1 MKTEPGKDKMFTL
14 VGKGV
19 SPGLAKGKAFVYIDV
34 LQRDSEL
41 YVIDRAQIGEEK
53 ARIEKAIDDVRQSL
67 HIDAKQI
74 EGRLGKHSANI
85 FLAQEA
91 ILLDSF
97 VVEEMKR
104 ILESELINAEQVV
117 RTVFRL
123 LARRFRDMNNEVLRE
138 RGDDIETVRYRT
150 LKYGNFIFI

>member
-1 MKTEPGKDKMFTL
+1 MKTESEKDNMFTL

-19 SPGLAKGKAFVYIDV
+19 SPGPAKEKAFVYRDV

-67 HIDAKQI
+67 HIDAKRI
-74 EGRLGKHSANI
+74 EGKLGKHSANI

-97 VVEEMKR
+97 VIEEMKR
-104 ILESELINAEQVV
+104 IL
-117 RTVFRL
+117 
-123 LARRFRDMNNEVLRE
+123 
-138 RGDDIETVRYRT
+138 
-150 LKYGNFIFI
+150 

>member
-1 MKTEPGKDKMFTL
+1 MKTESGKDKMFTL

-19 SPGLAKGKAFVYIDV
+19 SPGLAKGKAFVYRDV

-74 EGRLGKHSANI
+74 EGKLGKHSANI

-97 VVEEMKR
+97 VIEEMKR
-104 ILESELINAEQVV
+104 IL
-117 RTVFRL
+117 
-123 LARRFRDMNNEVLRE
+123 
-138 RGDDIETVRYRT
+138 
-150 LKYGNFIFI
+150 

>member
-1 MKTEPGKDKMFTL
+1 MKTESEKDNMFTL

-19 SPGLAKGKAFVYIDV
+19 SPGLAKGKAFVYRDV

-74 EGRLGKHSANI
+74 EGKLGKHSANI

-97 VVEEMKR
+97 VIEEMKR
-104 ILESELINAEQVV
+104 IL
-117 RTVFRL
+117 
-123 LARRFRDMNNEVLRE
+123 
-138 RGDDIETVRYRT
+138 
-150 LKYGNFIFI
+150 

>member
-1 MKTEPGKDKMFTL
+1 MKTESGKDKMFTL

-53 ARIEKAIDDVRQSL
+53 ARIERAIDDVRQGL
-67 HIDAKQI
+67 TIDAKQI
-74 EGRLGKHSANI
+74 ESKLGEQSANI

-97 VVEEMKR
+97 V
-104 ILESELINAEQVV
+104 I
-117 RTVFRL
+117 
-123 LARRFRDMNNEVLRE
+123 
-138 RGDDIETVRYRT
+138 
-150 LKYGNFIFI
+150 